1 MKDNDNSVKTNEGK
15 SNYDNAKDLR
25 SVSVVL
31 RKMRLMN
38 TLKHA
43 ENAGFMAKNIVFY
56 KTLARRMRGIARILY
71 GMNFCYN
78 ANATL
83 IHAHHFLKT
92 LLVLVLMPLLWSF
105 SVLKIRVSLVR
116 FQSRPPYL
124 HRKCESAYG
133 VSVCSAPKS
142 ICPHTPESW
151 QDRIAN
157 L

>member
-1 MKDNDNSVKTNEGK
+1 MKDNDNSVTTNADK

-25 SVSVVL
+25 SVIVLL

-38 TLKHA
+38 ALKHA

-56 KTLARRMRGIARILY
+56 KTVARRVRGIVKILY

-92 LLVLVLMPLLWSF
+92 LLVLLLMPLLWSF

-116 FQSRPPYL
+116 FQSRPPNI
-124 HRKCESAYG
+124 RRS
-133 VSVCSAPKS
+133 
-142 ICPHTPESW
+142 
-151 QDRIAN
+151 R
-157 L
+157 